1 MGSVRFV
8 RPDDPQALLSR
19 WRRRVWLATA
29 IVVFLAGD
37 AALWMFGPPTAAIAI
52 LQRIVAGETSTIA
65 TAASFSVAAGSF
77 PTQLRAAAFA
87 ASLNSSGLPTL
98 VRPRPEDR
106 RFQVLV
112 GPYVST
118 DEAEYA
124 QRALAAW
131 GLGEVRLV
139 VDDTMRGKP
148 QHAAMF
154 VGGETASDGV
164 VIVAAPGMSSVVF
177 EMPSAPR
184 QVEARRTSA
193 TTIDISI
200 GQGTDA
206 GDKNVLHMPEGM
218 LLASELTVDAAGRQD
233 ARHARLVVP
242 ADVQSRLR
250 LEGRRVYV
258 DLAWPKAPWEVG
270 SRASRA
276 TPRPTGKPGDAQSED
291 AKQQFADATR
301 QSENAKQ
308 GDYRE
313 RLRTAADRFKQVQPF
328 LISALESPDTEVLAV
343 LARTLGAVGDSLAV
357 ATPPSDRAAN
367 HQMLV
372 SSIAEASKA
381 MAPFFVGDRRT
392 AVHKAIAAFETA
404 QK

>member
-1 MGSVRFV
+1 MRSA
-8 RPDDPQALLSR
+8 RPDDLQTLLFR
-19 WRRRVWLATA
+19 WRRRFWLATA
-29 IVVFLAGD
+29 IVVFLVGD
-37 AALWMFGPPTAAIAI
+37 AALWVFGPPELATS
-52 LQRIVAGETSTIA
+52 LFQRLIAGETSTIA
-65 TAASFSVAAGSF
+65 TAASFSVSAGSF

-87 ASLNSSGLPTL
+87 AALNSSGLPTL
-98 VRPRPEDR
+98 VRSRPEDR

-118 DEAEYA
+118 DEAEHA

-139 VDDTMRGKP
+139 VDDTMRGRP

-184 QVEARRTSA
+184 EVEARRTSA

-200 GQGTDA
+200 GQGTHA
-206 GDKNVLHMPEGM
+206 GEKNVLQMPEGM
-218 LLASELTVDAAGRQD
+218 LLASELTVDAAGGQE

-242 ADVQSRLR
+242 EDVQSRLR

-258 DLAWPKAPWEVG
+258 DLAWPKPPWEVEG
-270 SRASRA
+270 RAPRA
-276 TPRPTGKPGDAQSED
+276 TPSAPATGKPSDAQSET
-291 AKQQFADATR
+291 AKP
-301 QSENAKQ
+301 QSEDAKQ

-313 RLRTAADRFKQVQPF
+313 RLRTAVERFKQVQPF

-357 ATPPSDRAAN
+357 ATPSSDLAAN
-367 HQMLV
+367 HQLLL
-372 SSIAEASKA
+372 SSIADASRA
-381 MAPFFVGDRRT
+381 MAPSFAGDRRS
-392 AVHKAIAAFETA
+392 AVHQAIATFDAA

>member
-1 MGSVRFV
+1 M
-8 RPDDPQALLSR
+8 QTLLFR
-19 WRRRVWLATA
+19 WRRRFWLATA
-29 IVVFLAGD
+29 IVLFLVGD
-37 AALWMFGPPTAAIAI
+37 AALWIVGPPDLAATIF
-52 LQRIVAGETSTIA
+52 QRLIAGETSTIA

-87 ASLNSSGLPTL
+87 AALNSSGLPTL
-98 VRPRPEDR
+98 VRSRPEDR

-118 DEAEYA
+118 DEAEHA

-139 VDDTMRGKP
+139 VDDTMRGRP

-177 EMPSAPR
+177 EMPNAPR

-200 GQGTDA
+200 GQATDP
-206 GDKNVLHMPEGM
+206 GDRNVLHMPEGM
-218 LLASELTVDAAGRQD
+218 LLASELSVDAAGGQD

-242 ADVQSRLR
+242 EDVQSRLR

-258 DLAWPKAPWEVG
+258 DLAWPKPPWEVAG
-270 SRASRA
+270 RASRA
-276 TPRPTGKPGDAQSED
+276 TPSARATGKPSDAQSED
-291 AKQQFADATR
+291 AKQQSEEAT
-301 QSENAKQ
+301 Q

-313 RLRTAADRFKQVQPF
+313 QLRTAVERFKQVRPF

-343 LARTLGAVGDSLAV
+343 LARTLGTVSDSLAV
-357 ATPPSDRAAN
+357 ATPPSDLAAN
-367 HQMLV
+367 HQLLL
-372 SSIAEASKA
+372 SSIAEASRA
-381 MAPFFVGDRRT
+381 MAPSFAGDRRA
-392 AVHKAIAAFETA
+392 AVHQAIAMFEAA

>member
-1 MGSVRFV
+1 MRSR
-8 RPDDPQALLSR
+8 RPDDLQALLSK
-19 WRRRVWLATA
+19 WRKRFWLVTA

-37 AALWMFGPPTAAIAI
+37 AALWMFGPPPLVTSI

-65 TAASFSVAAGSF
+65 TAASFSVSAGSF
-77 PTQLRAAAFA
+77 TTQLRAAAFA
-87 ASLNSSGLPTL
+87 AALNSSGLPTL
-98 VRPRPEDR
+98 VRSRPEDR

-139 VDDTMRGKP
+139 VDDTMRGRP
-148 QHAAMF
+148 QRAAMF

-177 EMPSAPR
+177 EMPTAPR
-184 QVEARRTSA
+184 QVEAHRTSA

-200 GQGTDA
+200 GQVTDA
-206 GDKNVLHMPEGM
+206 GEKNVLHMPEGM
-218 LLASELTVDAAGRQD
+218 LLASELTVEAAGSPD

-242 ADVQSRLR
+242 HDVQSRLR

-270 SRASRA
+270 GRASRA
-276 TPRPTGKPGDAQSED
+276 AQSAQSTGKPTDAQSED
-291 AKQQFADATR
+291 AKQR
-301 QSENAKQ
+301 SEAAKQ

-313 RLRTAADRFKQVQPF
+313 QLRTAVERFEQVQPF
-328 LISALESPDTEVLAV
+328 LKSAIESPDTEVLAV
-343 LARTLGAVGDSLAV
+343 LARTLEGVGESLTV
-357 ATPPSDRAAN
+357 ATPPSDLAAN
-367 HQMLV
+367 HQLLL
-372 SSIAEASKA
+372 SSIAEASRA
-381 MAPFFVGDRRT
+381 MAPSFAGDRRA
-392 AVHKAIAAFETA
+392 AVHQAIAAFEEA

>member
-1 MGSVRFV
+1 MRPA
-8 RPDDPQALLSR
+8 RPDDLQALLFR
-19 WRRRVWLATA
+19 WRRRFWLVTA
-29 IVVFLAGD
+29 IVVFLVGG
-37 AALWMFGPPTAAIAI
+37 AASWMSGPPPLATSI
-52 LQRIVAGETSTIA
+52 LQRLIAGETSTIA
-65 TAASFSVAAGSF
+65 TAASFSVSAGSF

-87 ASLNSSGLPTL
+87 AALNSWGLPTL
-98 VRPRPEDR
+98 VRSRPEDR

-118 DEAEYA
+118 DEAEHA

-139 VDDTMRGKP
+139 VDDTMRGTP
-148 QHAAMF
+148 QRATMF

-200 GQGTDA
+200 GQGTGA
-206 GDKNVLHMPEGM
+206 GETNVLHMPEGM
-218 LLASELTVDAAGRQD
+218 LLASELTVDAAGGED

-242 ADVQSRLR
+242 EDVQSRLR

-258 DLAWPKAPWEVG
+258 DLAWPKPPWEVG
-270 SRASRA
+270 ARTSRA
-276 TPRPTGKPGDAQSED
+276 TESARATGKPSDAQSEEEKRQSED
-291 AKQQFADATR
+291 AKQA
-301 QSENAKQ
+301 
-308 GDYRE
+308 DYRE
-313 RLRTAADRFKQVQPF
+313 QLRTAVERFKQVQPF

-357 ATPPSDRAAN
+357 AMPPSDLAAN
-367 HQMLV
+367 HQMLL
-372 SSIAEASKA
+372 SSIAEASRA
-381 MAPFFVGDRRT
+381 MAPTFAGDRRG
-392 AVHKAIAAFETA
+392 AVHQAIATFEAA

>member
-1 MGSVRFV
+1 MRSA
-8 RPDDPQALLSR
+8 RPDDLQTLLFK
-19 WRRRVWLATA
+19 WRRRFWLATA
-29 IVVFLAGD
+29 IVVLLVGE
-37 AALWMFGPPTAAIAI
+37 AALWMFGPPPLATSI
-52 LQRIVAGETSTIA
+52 LQRLIAGEASSIA
-65 TAASFSVAAGSF
+65 GAASFSVSAGSF

-87 ASLNSSGLPTL
+87 AALNSSGLPTL
-98 VRPRPEDR
+98 VRSRPEDR

-139 VDDTMRGKP
+139 VDDTMRGIP
-148 QHAAMF
+148 QRASMF

-200 GQGTDA
+200 GQATDA
-206 GDKNVLHMPEGM
+206 GEKNVLHMPEGM
-218 LLASELTVDAAGRQD
+218 LLASELTVEAAGSPD

-242 ADVQSRLR
+242 HDVQSRLR

-258 DLAWPKAPWEVG
+258 DLAWPKPPWEVG
-270 SRASRA
+270 GRASRA
-276 TPRPTGKPGDAQSED
+276 TQSARPTGKPADAQSED
-291 AKQQFADATR
+291 ANQQSKDATR
-301 QSENAKQ
+301 

-313 RLRTAADRFKQVQPF
+313 QRRTAVERFEQVQPF
-328 LISALESPDTEVLAV
+328 LMSAIESPDTEVLAV
-343 LARTLGAVGDSLAV
+343 LARTLEAISDKLAV
-357 ATPPSDRAAN
+357 ATPPSDLAAK
-367 HQMLV
+367 HQSLL
-372 SSIAEASKA
+372 SSVAQASRA
-381 MAPFFVGDRRT
+381 MAPSFAGDRRVV
-392 AVHKAIAAFETA
+392 VHQAIAMFEAA
-404 QK
+404 QE

>member
-1 MGSVRFV
+1 MRSA
-8 RPDDPQALLSR
+8 RPDDLQTLLFT
-19 WRRRVWLATA
+19 WRKRFWLVTA
-29 IVVFLAGD
+29 IVAFLVGD
-37 AALWMFGPPTAAIAI
+37 AALWKFGPPPLATAI
-52 LQRIVAGETSTIA
+52 LQTLVAGETSTIA
-65 TAASFSVAAGSF
+65 TAASFSVPAGSF
-77 PTQLRAAAFA
+77 ATQLRAAAFA
-87 ASLNSSGLPTL
+87 AALNSSGLPTL
-98 VRPRPEDR
+98 VRSRPEDR

-139 VDDTMRGKP
+139 VDDTMRGRP
-148 QHAAMF
+148 ERAAMF

-177 EMPSAPR
+177 EMPTAPR

-200 GQGTDA
+200 GQVTDA
-206 GDKNVLHMPEGM
+206 GEKNVLQMPEGM
-218 LLASELTVDAAGRQD
+218 LLASELTVEAGSPD

-242 ADVQSRLR
+242 HDVQSRLR

-258 DLAWPKAPWEVG
+258 DLAWPKPPWEVG
-270 SRASRA
+270 GRASRA
-276 TPRPTGKPGDAQSED
+276 AQSARATGKPTED
-291 AKQQFADATR
+291 AKQRLQA
-301 QSENAKQ
+301 AKQ

-313 RLRTAADRFKQVQPF
+313 QLRTAVGRFEQVQPF
-328 LISALESPDTEVLAV
+328 LIAAIESPDTEVLAA
-343 LARTLGAVGDSLAV
+343 LSRTLEAVNESLAV
-357 ATPPSDRAAN
+357 ATPPNDLATN
-367 HQMLV
+367 HQLLLT
-372 SSIAEASKA
+372 SIAEASRA
-381 MAPFFVGDRRT
+381 MAPSFAGDRRT
-392 AVHKAIAAFETA
+392 AVHRAIAAFEEA

>member
-1 MGSVRFV
+1 MRSARP
-8 RPDDPQALLSR
+8 PDDLQTLLFR
-19 WRRRVWLATA
+19 WRRRFWLATA
-29 IVVFLAGD
+29 IVVFLVGD
-37 AALWMFGPPTAAIAI
+37 AALWMFGPPTGAISI
-52 LQRIVAGETSTIA
+52 LQSIVAGETSTIA
-65 TAASFSVAAGSF
+65 TAASFSVSAGSF

-87 ASLNSSGLPTL
+87 SALNSSGLPTL
-98 VRPRPEDR
+98 VRSRPEDR

-118 DEAEYA
+118 DEAEHA

-139 VDDTMRGKP
+139 VDDTMRGRP

-184 QVEARRTSA
+184 EVEARRTSA

-206 GDKNVLHMPEGM
+206 GEKNVLHMPEGM
-218 LLASELTVDAAGRQD
+218 LLASELTVDAARGQE

-242 ADVQSRLR
+242 EDVQSRLR

-258 DLAWPKAPWEVG
+258 DLAWPKPPWEVG
-270 SRASRA
+270 GRASRV
-276 TPRPTGKPGDAQSED
+276 TPSAPATGKPGDAQSKD
-291 AKQQFADATR
+291 AKQQ
-301 QSENAKQ
+301 SEDAKQ
-308 GDYRE
+308 GDYRD
-313 RLRTAADRFKQVQPF
+313 RLRTAVERFEQVQPF

-357 ATPPSDRAAN
+357 AMPPSDLAAN
-367 HQMLV
+367 HQLLL
-372 SSIAEASKA
+372 SSIAEASRA
-381 MAPFFVGDRRT
+381 MVPTFAGDRRA
-392 AVHKAIAAFETA
+392 AVHQAIATFEAA

>member
-1 MGSVRFV
+1 MRSV
-8 RPDDPQALLSR
+8 RPDDPQVLLFR
-19 WRRRVWLATA
+19 WRRRFWLATA

-37 AALWMFGPPTAAIAI
+37 AALWMFGPPTAAISI
-52 LQRIVAGETSTIA
+52 LQKIVAGETSTIA
-65 TAASFSVAAGSF
+65 TAASFSVSAGSF

-87 ASLNSSGLPTL
+87 AALNSSGLPTL
-98 VRPRPEDR
+98 VRSRPEDR

-118 DEAEYA
+118 DEAEHA
-124 QRALAAW
+124 QRELAAW

-139 VDDTMRGKP
+139 VDDTMRGRP

-200 GQGTDA
+200 GQGADA
-206 GDKNVLHMPEGM
+206 EEKNVLHMPEGM
-218 LLASELTVDAAGRQD
+218 LLASELTVDAAGGQD

-242 ADVQSRLR
+242 EDVQSRLR

-258 DLAWPKAPWEVG
+258 DLAWPKPPWEVEG
-270 SRASRA
+270 RASRTTQGA
-276 TPRPTGKPGDAQSED
+276 RAAGKPSGSQSEGAKQQSED
-291 AKQQFADATR
+291 
-301 QSENAKQ
+301 AKQ

-313 RLRTAADRFKQVQPF
+313 QLRPAVERFKQVQPF

-343 LARTLGAVGDSLAV
+343 LARTLGAVGESLAV
-357 ATPPSDRAAN
+357 ATPPSDLAAN
-367 HQMLV
+367 HQLLL
-372 SSIAEASKA
+372 SSIAEASRA

-392 AVHKAIAAFETA
+392 AVHTAIAAFEEA

>member
-1 MGSVRFV
+1 MRSA
-8 RPDDPQALLSR
+8 RPDDLEAVLFK
-19 WRRRVWLATA
+19 WRRRFWLVTA
-29 IVVFLAGD
+29 IVVFLVGD
-37 AALWMFGPPTAAIAI
+37 AALWIFGPPELASSIF
-52 LQRIVAGETSTIA
+52 QRLIAGETSTIA
-65 TAASFSVAAGSF
+65 TAASFSVSAGSF

-87 ASLNSSGLPTL
+87 AALNSSGLPTL
-98 VRPRPEDR
+98 VRSRPEDR

-139 VDDTMRGKP
+139 VDDTMRGRP
-148 QHAAMF
+148 QRAAMF

-177 EMPSAPR
+177 EMPSEPR

-193 TTIDISI
+193 TTIDVSI
-200 GQGTDA
+200 GQVMDVGE
-206 GDKNVLHMPEGM
+206 KNVLYMPEGM
-218 LLASELTVDAAGRQD
+218 LLASELTVEAAGRSD

-242 ADVQSRLR
+242 HDVQSRLR

-270 SRASRA
+270 GRGSRA
-276 TPRPTGKPGDAQSED
+276 TPSARATGKPNDAQSGDAKQQSED
-291 AKQQFADATR
+291 AKQR
-301 QSENAKQ
+301 
-308 GDYRE
+308 DYRE
-313 RLRTAADRFKQVQPF
+313 QRRGAVARFKEVQPF
-328 LISALESPDTEVLAV
+328 LISALESPDTQVLAV
-343 LARTLGAVGDSLAV
+343 LARTLGGVSESLTV
-357 ATPPSDRAAN
+357 ATPPSDLAPN
-367 HQMLV
+367 HQLLL
-372 SSIAEASKA
+372 SSIAEASRA
-381 MAPFFVGDRRT
+381 IAPSFAGDRRS
-392 AVHKAIAAFETA
+392 AVHQAIAMFEAA

>member
-1 MGSVRFV
+1 MRSRH
-8 RPDDPQALLSR
+8 PAKPQALLFK
-19 WRRRVWLATA
+19 WRMRFWLATA
-29 IVVFLAGD
+29 ILLLVMAE
-37 AALWMFGPPTAAIAI
+37 AALWRFGPPAFVTSVLSALIA
-52 LQRIVAGETSTIA
+52 GDKPTIA
-65 TAASFSVAAGSF
+65 TAASFSVSAGSF
-77 PTQLRAAAFA
+77 TTQLRAAAFA
-87 ASLNSSGLPTL
+87 AALNSSGLPTL
-98 VRPRPEDR
+98 VRSRSEDR

-118 DEAEYA
+118 DEAEHA

-139 VDDTMRGKP
+139 VDETMRGRP
-148 QHAAMF
+148 QRAAMF

-206 GDKNVLHMPEGM
+206 VETNVLHMPEGM
-218 LLASELTVDAAGRQD
+218 LLASELTVDAAGGQD

-242 ADVQSRLR
+242 EDIQSRLR

-258 DLAWPKAPWEVG
+258 DLAWPKPPWEVG
-270 SRASRA
+270 GRASRA
-276 TPRPTGKPGDAQSED
+276 TQSAPATAKPNDAQSED
-291 AKQQFADATR
+291 AKQQSKDAT
-301 QSENAKQ
+301 Q

-313 RLRTAADRFKQVQPF
+313 QRRTAVERFKQVQPF

-343 LARTLGAVGDSLAV
+343 LARTLGGVSESLTV
-357 ATPPSDRAAN
+357 ATPPSDLAAN
-367 HQMLV
+367 HQLLL
-372 SSIAEASKA
+372 SSIAEASRA
-381 MAPFFVGDRRT
+381 IAPFFAGDRRA
-392 AVHKAIAAFETA
+392 AVHEAIATFERA